1 MSDQSVLQSF
11 CIVFTFQIGLLI
23 VNKDGSMQFEDI
35 SFQTNGNFLKIFS
48 TSCKFWPR
56 SNILFQSI
64 ETIDTKGHLLHF
76 YKWRQGRASG

>member
-35 SFQTNGNFLKIFS
+35 SFQTNGNFLQIFL
-48 TSCKFWPR
+48 
-56 SNILFQSI
+56 NIMQILAKKQYSI
-64 ETIDTKGHLLHF
+64 PE
-76 YKWRQGRASG
+76 Y